1 MRNVPVPPNPG
12 GPAAGTR
19 HAVHDADPRPPDA
32 PGPRESIGDLISDVT
47 RDLATLM
54 RQEIALTRA
63 ELKQEAVETGRS
75 AATIGGAGLAAA
87 YTALFLS
94 LALWAGLSATMRP
107 AWAALAVAA
116 VWAVIS
122 SSLYVTGRARSR
134 RIDPRPTITAET
146 LRQVPDALK
155 GHRGGTP

>member
-1 MRNVPVPPNPG
+1 
-12 GPAAGTR
+12 
-19 HAVHDADPRPPDA
+19 
-32 PGPRESIGDLISDVT
+32 
-47 RDLATLM
+47 LM